1 MQDTSDIEF
10 VIGGKS
16 IHAHKTIL
24 VLRCEHF
31 KTMFTGDWKQSTAK
45 LVTVIMHAMQ
55 NETLVQS
62 INYNYMYSFLLSPHS
77 LAWVWD
83 FMSYSKTCTII
94 HMSYHFYVY
103 VS

>member
-77 LAWVWD
+77 LAWV
-83 FMSYSKTCTII
+83 
-94 HMSYHFYVY
+94 
-103 VS
+103 